1 MRYVVLIGGLIV
13 FGGIFTISFLRSRR
27 NKAEAEM
34 LDFAETVPAPLTPE
48 VRRWLAPQLARG
60 ATYPTLGWMWG
71 LFLSNVPLTDDWH
84 DLPWFWMAGLIGAGA
99 GGTVGSLLA
108 GYRTTP
114 LLDGPVR
121 TADPA
126 RRRLSVY
133 LERPELRQLRLA
145 LLLAPLAFA
154 LAIAVQ
160 LSGDTPSARRAVLGC
175 GLGVLLVVASYWVID
190 RIVARPMLASSPEG
204 LVWQKALVAKTVD
217 PMPST
222 TLLVAVF
229 SSVVAIFASVVSY
242 QELPWTVVLL
252 TALYA
257 PVTAAAA
264 VVVGAGL
271 RRSYRRQQSP
281 TARQAVTP

>member
-1 MRYVVLIGGLIV
+1 MKYIVLIGGLLVI
-13 FGGIFTISFLRSRR
+13 GGSYTITFLRSRKK
-27 NKAEAEM
+27 KAEAEM

-60 ATYPTLGWMWG
+60 TTYSTLGWMWG
-71 LFLSNVPLTDDWH
+71 LFLSSIPLTDGWH

-99 GGTVGSLLA
+99 GGTAGALLA
-108 GYRTTP
+108 GYRTAP

-126 RRRLSVY
+126 RRRLSDY
-133 LERPELRQLRLA
+133 LERPEIRQLRLA
-145 LLLAPLAFA
+145 VVLAPMAFA

-160 LSGDTPSARRAVLGC
+160 LSGDTPSARRAVVGC
-175 GLGVLLVVASYWVID
+175 GLGVLLVLASYWVID
-190 RIVARPMLASSPEG
+190 RIVARPMVASSPEG
-204 LVWQKALVAKTVD
+204 LVWQKALVARTVD

-222 TLLVAVF
+222 ALLVAVF

-242 QELPWTVVLL
+242 QELPLAVVLL

-257 PVTAAAA
+257 PVTATAA

-271 RRSYRRQQSP
+271 RRGYQRQQSP
-281 TARQAVTP
+281 TAQQTTAP